1 MKISNKRTKNFTK
14 SKRYLSLIENSSVY
28 DVANV
33 SPITNATNLS
43 NKLGHNVF
51 LKREDLQPIF
61 SFKIGAPTT
70 KSLISKRI
78 SLNWELLPHLPVIML
93 KE

>member
-1 MKISNKRTKNFTK
+1 VKISNKRTKNFTK
-14 SKRYLSLIENSSVY
+14 SKKYLSLIENSSVY

-61 SFKIGAPTT
+61 SFKI
-70 KSLISKRI
+70 SLLKLFEII
-78 SLNWELLPHLPVIML
+78 LLSYQKKAII
-93 KE
+93 KK

>member
-14 SKRYLSLIENSSVY
+14 SKKYLSLIENSSVY

-61 SFKIGAPTT
+61 LLKIEAPTT
-70 KSLISKRI
+70 KL
-78 SLNWELLPHLPVIML
+78 
-93 KE
+93 